1 MNTNATSPKDSPSLP
16 HSIITT
22 TTNRKKASTSHGK
35 KQPQRS
41 IATGLTSVAKRPCAS
56 SENRNHQT
64 MNKKPSLPEEHK
76 NRFHRI
82 FITAETRKSS
92 ILFLTLRNE

>member
-1 MNTNATSPKDSPSLP
+1 VK
-16 HSIITT
+16 
-22 TTNRKKASTSHGK
+22 
-35 KQPQRS
+35 
-41 IATGLTSVAKRPCAS
+41 
-56 SENRNHQT
+56 NRNHQT
-64 MNKKPSLPEEHK
+64 MNKKTSLPEEHK